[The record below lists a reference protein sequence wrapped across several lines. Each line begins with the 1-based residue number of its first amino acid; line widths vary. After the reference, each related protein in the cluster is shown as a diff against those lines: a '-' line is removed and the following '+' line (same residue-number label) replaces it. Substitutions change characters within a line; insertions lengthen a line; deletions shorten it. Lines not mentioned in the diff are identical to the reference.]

1 MKLLDELYNPSNQ
14 RVNFDYFE
22 SSPLFQ
28 PFMQN
33 LTEQGFHHEWH
44 NEGCVLNH
52 MKNVHNE
59 MCKLCKKNNIDG
71 VERKILVLSA
81 FLHDIGKA
89 VTGYMRDN
97 GDWSFPH
104 HAKKGMEIFMD
115 LCKDTDDDR
124 ELVNSIAYFIR
135 YHMKPNYIVFSRNKK
150 KDIIKLAAANI
161 FNSKYC
167 TLKNLKTI
175 KLADYLGCFR
185 AMEDD
190 TNEALEVFEKEAKD
204 LDLYDNILINSSQ
217 YKEIKELDYFG
228 SLLEEQD

>member
-1 MKLLDELYNPSNQ
+1 
-14 RVNFDYFE
+14 
-22 SSPLFQ
+22 
-28 PFMQN
+28 
-33 LTEQGFHHEWH
+33 
-44 NEGCVLNH
+44 
-52 MKNVHNE
+52 
-59 MCKLCKKNNIDG
+59 
-71 VERKILVLSA
+71 
-81 FLHDIGKA
+81 
-89 VTGYMRDN
+89 
-97 GDWSFPH
+97 
-104 HAKKGMEIFMD
+104 
-115 LCKDTDDDR
+115 
-124 ELVNSIAYFIR
+124 
-135 YHMKPNYIVFSRNKK
+135 MKPNYIVFSRNKK
-150 KDIIKLAAANI
+150 KDIIKLAVANI